1 MRKTKYIHISD
12 LHLIDRG
19 HLYGINPISRFKK
32 ALESI
37 KKHHSNSDFVVI
49 TGDLSDKGSVKS
61 YEILKEAID
70 SFPIPIHLILGNH
83 DNRSN
88 FLKVFPEYENSNKFV
103 QYLKEYDDRV
113 FIFLDTLAKKNTGGK
128 LCKKRFKWLKDRLKE
143 NSSKPLYI
151 FMHHNP
157 IESGMYLF
165 DDGGWGLEKRDKF
178 WELLEKYENIKH
190 ISFGHIHQEIMASEN
205 HITLNCTKATVHQI
219 AYFTSLKEE
228 YLTIAEDPA
237 YAIIEMKKKSTRVS
251 WHKFLKDEEIFQ
263 E

>member
-37 KKHHSNSDFVVI
+37 KKHHNNSDFIVI
-49 TGDLSDKGSVKS
+49 TGDLSDKGSIKS
-61 YEILKEAID
+61 YEILKDAID

-88 FLKVFPEYENSNKFV
+88 FLKVFPEYEGKNGFI
-103 QYLKEYDDRV
+103 QYLKEYDDRL

-143 NSSKPLYI
+143 NSTKPLYL

-165 DDGGWGLEKRDKF
+165 DDGGWGLEKREKF
-178 WELLEKYENIKH
+178 WELLEEYKNIKH
-190 ISFGHIHQEIMASEN
+190 ISFGHIHQEIMASEGN
-205 HITLNCTKATVHQI
+205 ITLNCTKATVHQI

-237 YAIIEMKKKSTRVS
+237 YAIVEMKKKSTRVS
-251 WHKFLKDEEIFQ
+251 WHKFLKEEDIFQ